1 MKKIVRMAGVLL
13 AFALASCT
21 QQPQSLSII
30 PIPLKAE
37 LQGGA
42 FVVNE
47 QTQVWIDAPEADKN
61 ILQEY
66 LAASP
71 LKLAVAAETPA
82 SNAIVLKQVAEL
94 PGVESAEGYV
104 LTATKKGVEL
114 QAKSGAGLFYGVQ
127 TLLQMATDCNQI
139 ALGTITY

>member
-1 MKKIVRMAGVLL
+1 MIKIVRMAGVLM

-30 PIPLKAE
+30 PVPLKAE
-37 LQGGA
+37 MQGGA

-66 LAASP
+66 LASSP
-71 LKLAVAAETPA
+71 LKLTIAAETPA

-104 LTATKKGVEL
+104 LTATK
-114 QAKSGAGLFYGVQ
+114 
-127 TLLQMATDCNQI
+127 
-139 ALGTITY
+139 